1 MSAIVTASN
10 GWVYKPI
17 TEVDAANLMMCFK
30 DYPLSQGNTPIT
42 YEERLTF
49 FSETLLRNESGTLP
63 LSEDAVPGIVRV
75 YGLFKPDGTLVGARS
90 YKFFTPGEVN
100 VLHYVVHPDHRNQG
114 YTKVFRALEHKGLW
128 NHYNIT
134 TIKAVLESTP
144 TFAAMNAL
152 KSTWNAGGANLEG
165 GDSTSLDW
173 NLDKDGNQV
182 ALKLMVGTRAQAEA
196 LVAADNDWKD
206 ITYTFS

>member
-1 MSAIVTASN
+1 
-10 GWVYKPI
+10 
-17 TEVDAANLMMCFK
+17 
-30 DYPLSQGNTPIT
+30 
-42 YEERLTF
+42 
-49 FSETLLRNESGTLP
+49 
-63 LSEDAVPGIVRV
+63 
-75 YGLFKPDGTLVGARS
+75 
-90 YKFFTPGEVN
+90 
-100 VLHYVVHPDHRNQG
+100 
-114 YTKVFRALEHKGLW
+114 
-128 NHYNIT
+128 
-134 TIKAVLESTP
+134 
-144 TFAAMNAL
+144 MNAL